1 MSNISIVGSS
11 FKIKWVTFSDGAE
24 TCDIKKSLY
33 NVTGYRKPEM
43 ITIECKVEDC
53 NRDLLRIG
61 LVKDALD
68 RLEIPKVKLKLS
80 YLFNARADRVFD
92 KGLPLPIKLFANILN
107 SYNFDKV
114 YIDDCHS
121 EVGIAL
127 IDNVVHNPQW
137 NCFIQQKHE
146 IERFLGKDYTL
157 CAPDLGATKKIFE
170 LSQKLKHDSYIQ
182 AIKVRDV
189 KTGNIVKCDLLESKV
204 SGNVVISDDCA
215 DGGASFIYLAE
226 KLKERGADKVG
237 LFVTHGIFSKG
248 LKVLEGKVDYIW
260 CRNIICD
267 YISDQDLIDFNEK

>member
-33 NVTGYRKPEM
+33 SVTGHRKPEM

-137 NCFIQQKHE
+137 NCFIQDKYQV
-146 IERFLGKDYTL
+146 ERVFKTGYSL
-157 CAPDLGATKKIFE
+157 CAPDLGSTKKIFD
-170 LSQKLKHDSYIQ
+170 LTQKLNHDNYLQ

-189 KTGNIVKCDLLESKV
+189 STGHIVKCDLLEDEV
-204 SGNVVISDDCA
+204 SGDVLIVDDIC
-215 DGGASFIYLAE
+215 DFGGSFIHLAK
-226 KLKERGADKVG
+226 KLKERGADRVG
-237 LFVTHGIFSKG
+237 LWVTHAILKDG
-248 LKVLEGKVDYIW
+248 LYKLKDDIDFVW
-260 CRNIICD
+260 CKNIIGGF
-267 YISDQDLIDFNEK
+267 ITEQDLMNFNEK